1 MLLPC
6 LLAPG
11 ENTQECP
18 PCPLRG
24 RRAAIFPR
32 LPYLALEMV
41 LNRQVAV
48 AMVTPL
54 HHWLNLGR
62 ATRIG
67 RKLDTQ
73 DLEM

>member
-1 MLLPC
+1 MLLLPC
-6 LLAPG
+6 LLTPI
-11 ENTQECP
+11 ENAQECP
-18 PCPLRG
+18 ICPRRG

-54 HHWLNLGR
+54 HQRLNLGR
-62 ATRIG
+62 ATRD
-67 RKLDTQ
+67 RKKA
-73 DLEM
+73 